1 MTMEL
6 EGDLQL
12 ERAHTRRW
20 VAIIAVLIPV
30 SAVVLLSAWFI
41 RVYVAPPT
49 VAIPSPMI
57 VAEEAPPAAPAPP
70 QVEAPPPQQTTAMAE
85 PAPPPS
91 PPAGER
97 RVATALPMF
106 ATLSVVPPSLES
118 TPSRA
123 YADPAQDTPV
133 VVSSITVTEPAPA
146 EPAAVAAAAEPLAGP
161 VPLPH
166 AKPHRPLALAAS
178 AVPLPRPRPVEA
190 EPPHDDLP
198 AFDRHA
204 VD

>member
-1 MTMEL
+1 MAMEL

-12 ERAHTRRW
+12 ERVHTRRW
-20 VAIIAVLIPV
+20 VAIIAILIPV

-49 VAIPSPMI
+49 VAIPAPMI
-57 VAEEAPPAAPAPP
+57 MAEEPPPPASPAPA
-70 QVEAPPPQQTTAMAE
+70 QVEAPPPQQTTTMAE
-85 PAPPPS
+85 PAV

-97 RVATALPMF
+97 RVASALPMF

-118 TPSRA
+118 APSRA

-133 VVSSITVTEPAPA
+133 VVSSITITEPRPA
-146 EPAAVAAAAEPLAGP
+146 QSAVAETAAEPLAGP

-178 AVPLPRPRPVEA
+178 AVPLPRPRPVDA
-190 EPPHDDLP
+190 EPPKIDLP

-204 VD
+204 ID